1 MLLNMAVKIAAG
13 SMFMLTM
20 RFGFLRE
27 RSEFDAVDLLD
38 RWLGLSLET
47 SKARKLA
54 TLALR

>member
-1 MLLNMAVKIAAG
+1 MPLNMAVKIAAG
-13 SMFMLTM
+13 SMFMLTF
-20 RFGFLRE
+20 RFLRE